1 MSQQDSVSTVQ
12 EGREAEERTEQ
23 LADFVV
29 PPSRLEDTTSLK
41 GGFGAIFGSH
51 PAGVAV
57 ITAEGPDGPVG
68 LTASSLSSVSADPP
82 IIGFSLQAR
91 RGSAALVAEADTLLV
106 HLLDSSNVA
115 IARAFVN
122 RPMILI
128 ADEPTGNLDPA
139 TSVGIMKL
147 LDRINRADTTV
158 LMATHDSTIVDQ
170 MRKRVIELDDGLVV
184 RDQSKGVYGYQ

>member
-12 EGREAEERTEQ
+12 EGWEAEERTEQ

-68 LTASSLSSVSADPP
+68 LTASSLSLVSADPP
-82 IIGFSLQAR
+82 VSVNRRRWHRRPSLAC
-91 RGSAALVAEADTLLV
+91 AAPE
-106 HLLDSSNVA
+106 
-115 IARAFVN
+115 ARA
-122 RPMILI
+122 
-128 ADEPTGNLDPA
+128 PA
-139 TSVGIMKL
+139 F
-147 LDRINRADTTV
+147 RARWIG
-158 LMATHDSTIVDQ
+158 S
-170 MRKRVIELDDGLVV
+170 
-184 RDQSKGVYGYQ
+184 